1 MEEAE
6 QILLNQSTCDE
17 VLRKVGRNV
26 LLFQQIEAL
35 LKFLVANHRRDGN
48 TSNFEERLQQRTEKT
63 NKQMMGKLV
72 EQFTDGILS
81 DAGEPNA
88 EPEEQNQIWMSFTF
102 TTSGDREFY
111 EAQRADMKRMVDE
124 RNDLIHHFMPR
135 WQPDSPEKMGEA
147 AKYLDE
153 QRARVLPMFEHLRSV
168 SKALIDVGQSMAAFM
183 VSEEGQRHFD
193 LILLQHSPLV
203 SVLKDVA
210 EHKHR
215 ADGWAYLADAGRIAW
230 LQEPEAVTHMKERQ
244 GHATLKKLA
253 VASDLFD
260 VFDEPLPNGGYR
272 TLYKPKAVQNI
283 KTFGESP

>member
-1 MEEAE
+1 MDESE
-6 QILLNQSTCDE
+6 QILSNQSTCDE

-48 TSNFEERLQQRTEKT
+48 TSNFEERLQLRTEKT
-63 NKQMMGKLV
+63 HKQMMGKLV

-88 EPEEQNQIWMSFTF
+88 EPEEQNQLWMSFTF

-168 SKALIDVGQSMAAFM
+168 SMALIDVGQSMAAFM
-183 VSEEGQRHFD
+183 ASKEGQRHFE

-203 SVLKDVA
+203 SVLKEVA
-210 EHKHR
+210 EQKHR

-253 VASDLFD
+253 VASDLFE
-260 VFDEPLPNGGYR
+260 VFDEPLPNGRYR
-272 TLYKPKAVQNI
+272 TLYRPKAGENI
-283 KTFGESP
+283 KTLGESP

>member
-1 MEEAE
+1 MDESE
-6 QILLNQSTCDE
+6 QILSNQSTCDE

-48 TSNFEERLQQRTEKT
+48 TSNFEERLQQRTEKAH
-63 NKQMMGKLV
+63 KQMMGKLV

-88 EPEEQNQIWMSFTF
+88 EPEEQNQVWMSFTF
-102 TTSGDREFY
+102 TTSGDRKFY

-135 WQPDSPEKMGEA
+135 WQPDSPEKMAEA

-153 QRARVLPMFEHLRSV
+153 QRARVMPMFEHLRSV
-168 SKALIDVGQSMAAFM
+168 SKALIDVGQSMGAFM
-183 VSEEGQRHFD
+183 ASEEGQRHFE

-203 SVLKDVA
+203 SVLKEVA
-210 EHKHR
+210 EQKHR

-230 LQEPEAVTHMKERQ
+230 LQEPEAVMHMKERQ

-253 VASDLFD
+253 VASDLFE

-272 TLYKPKAVQNI
+272 TLYRPKAGENI

>member
-1 MEEAE
+1 MDESE
-6 QILLNQSTCDE
+6 QILSNQRTCDE

-63 NKQMMGKLV
+63 HKQMMGKLV

-88 EPEEQNQIWMSFTF
+88 EPEEQNQVWMSFTF

-135 WQPDSPEKMGEA
+135 WQPDSPEKMAEA

-153 QRARVLPMFEHLRSV
+153 QRARVMPMFEHLRSV
-168 SKALIDVGQSMAAFM
+168 SKALIDVGQSMGAFM
-183 VSEEGQRHFD
+183 ASEEGQRHFE

-203 SVLKDVA
+203 SVLKEVA
-210 EHKHR
+210 EQKHR

-230 LQEPEAVTHMKERQ
+230 LQEPEAVMHMKERQ

-253 VASDLFD
+253 VASDLFE

-272 TLYKPKAVQNI
+272 TLYRPKAGENI

>member
-1 MEEAE
+1 MDESE
-6 QILLNQSTCDE
+6 QILSNQSTCDE

-63 NKQMMGKLV
+63 HKQMMGKLV

-88 EPEEQNQIWMSFTF
+88 EPEEQNQVWMSFTF

-135 WQPDSPEKMGEA
+135 WQPDSPEKMAEA

-153 QRARVLPMFEHLRSV
+153 QRARVMPMFEHLRSV

-183 VSEEGQRHFD
+183 ASEEGQRHFE

-210 EHKHR
+210 EQKHR

-230 LQEPEAVTHMKERQ
+230 LQEPEAVMHMKERQ

-253 VASDLFD
+253 VASDLFA

-272 TLYKPKAVQNI
+272 TLYRPKVGENI

>member
-1 MEEAE
+1 MDESEK
-6 QILLNQSTCDE
+6 ILSNQSTCDE

-35 LKFLVANHRRDGN
+35 LKFLVANHRRDGS
-48 TSNFEERLQQRTEKT
+48 TSNFQERQQQRTEKAH
-63 NKQMMGKLV
+63 KQMMGKLV

-124 RNDLIHHFMPR
+124 RNELIHHFVPR
-135 WQPDSPEKMGEA
+135 WQPDSVEKMAEA

-183 VSEEGQRHFD
+183 ASEEGQRHFE

-203 SVLKDVA
+203 SVLKEVA
-210 EHKHR
+210 EQKHR
-215 ADGWAYLADAGRIAW
+215 ADGWAYLADAGRIVW

-253 VASDLFD
+253 VASDLFE
-260 VFDEPLPNGGYR
+260 VFDEPLPNGRYR
-272 TLYKPKAVQNI
+272 TLYRPKAGENI
-283 KTFGESP
+283 KTLGESP

>member
-63 NKQMMGKLV
+63 HKQMMGKLV

-81 DAGEPNA
+81 DAGEPTV
-88 EPEEQNQIWMSFTF
+88 EPEDLTEMWMSFTF

-111 EAQRADMKRMVDE
+111 EVQRADMKRMVDE
-124 RNDLIHHFMPR
+124 RNELIHHFLPR
-135 WQPDSPEKMGEA
+135 WQPDSPERMAEA
-147 AKYLDE
+147 ANYLDE
-153 QRARVLPMFEHLRSV
+153 QRARVMPMFEHLRSV

-183 VSEEGQRHFD
+183 ASEEGQRHFE
-193 LILLQHSPLV
+193 LILLQHSRLDA
-203 SVLKDVA
+203 VLSDVA
-210 EHKHR
+210 AQRRR
-215 ADGWAYLADAGRIAW
+215 AEGWTYLADAGRIAW
-230 LQEPEAVTHMKERQ
+230 LQEPDAVTHMKDRH

-253 VASDLFD
+253 IASNLFD
-260 VFDEPLPNGGYR
+260 VFDEPLLDVGYR
-272 TLYKPKAVQNI
+272 TLYRAR
-283 KTFGESP
+283 S